1 MFKCI
6 LLSGRSGNGKNFG
19 LFERK
24 MASCKNGEEMALGWK
39 RETKMNR
46 KRVRNLV
53 VVIKR
58 AGSDKKEIK

>member
-6 LLSGRSGNGKNFG
+6 LLSGRSRNGKNCG

-24 MASCKNGEEMALGWK
+24 MASCKDGEEMALDWK
-39 RETKMNR
+39 GETKMNR

-58 AGSDKKEIK
+58 AGFGKTEIK